1 MPISEVYLGDC
12 MDYMRKMKD
21 KEFDLAI
28 CDPPYGIGL
37 VKTEAGNWGIRKEDE
52 GSIDKNT
59 KWDFQKPT
67 KEYISELFRVSKNQI
82 LFGANHYIES
92 MPYNSSCWLVWD
104 KCNGDSYFAD
114 CELAWTSFD
123 SATRLIKLKYF
134 GANSHRFGKRIHPCQ
149 KPVSLYRFILDK
161 YAKPGDKIFDSH
173 MGSQSSRI
181 AAYDMGFDYWGYEID
196 KDYFEAGCKRFEQF
210 KSQMKIFQ

>member
-1 MPISEVYLGDC
+1 MISEVHNIDC
-12 MDYMRKMKD
+12 MKFMATLPD
-21 KEFDLAI
+21 KFFDLAI
-28 CDPPYGIGL
+28 VDPPYGIGL

-92 MPYNSSCWLVWD
+92 MPYNSSCWHVWD
-104 KCNGDSYFAD
+104 TCNGDSYFAD

-134 GANSHRFGKRIHPCQ
+134 GANRHRFGKRIHPCQ

-181 AAYDMGFDYWGYEID
+181 AAYDMGFDYWGYELD
-196 KDYFEAGCKRFEQF
+196 KDYFDSGCKRFEQF